1 MNAKYKYPILVA
13 AVITIGLITYKG
25 FVPLAFKVAQSGLFM
40 KDTDDPGS
48 REATTN
54 IHTEAAFNQC
64 NEYIK
69 GKLDSNLTITFS
81 PTPINSW
88 GLGDYEY
95 LINADATIT
104 DNANPPKTE
113 RYACRIHY
121 DKGNDP
127 TDLSNKE
134 SWSILGVSGID
145 GI

>member
-1 MNAKYKYPILVA
+1 MNAKYKYPILAA
-13 AVITIGLITYKG
+13 AVVIIGLITYKG
-25 FVPLAFKVAQSGLFM
+25 FVPLAFKAAQSSLFM
-40 KDTDDPGS
+40 KETDDLGS
-48 REATTN
+48 REPTTN
-54 IHTEAAFNQC
+54 AHTEAAFNQC
-64 NEYIK
+64 NEYIRGQLD
-69 GKLDSNLTITFS
+69 GKLTIAFS

-104 DNANPPKTE
+104 DSTNPPKTE
-113 RYACRIHY
+113 RYACRLRY
-121 DKGNDP
+121 DKGSDA